1 MTRVLF
7 WTDAF
12 WPQIGGVEVLS
23 ASFLPAMQER
33 GHAFAVVASQ
43 ATGTAPDRESS
54 TGCPC
59 YRFPFHEV
67 LAANDLGRLTEIRS
81 QLVDLKRK
89 FRPDLVHVNVTGPG
103 LFFHLQTAGV
113 HASPLLMSLLIAPP
127 ARAGADTLF
136 GRALSSAAWVTALS
150 AAVLEPIRRAMPAIE
165 ARSSVV
171 YAGLEMPGISP
182 APLRLAPPSLLVL
195 GRLVPEKGVDLA
207 VRAMRAI
214 RERSPAARLTIAGD
228 GPARRDLA
236 RLAAELGVAD
246 AVRFSAGCRPRACR
260 PSSTAPTW

>member
-23 ASFLPAMQER
+23 ASFLPALQER

-43 ATGTAPDRESS
+43 ATGTARD
-54 TGCPC
+54 TGEFRGTPV

-67 LAANDLGRLTEIRS
+67 LAANDLGRLAEIRA

-103 LFFHLQTAGV
+103 LFFHLQTAGA

-136 GRALSSAAWVTALS
+136 GRALSSASWVTALS
-150 AAVLEPIRRAMPAIE
+150 AAVLDPIRRAMPAIE

-171 YAGLEMPGISP
+171 YAGLERLEFT
-182 APLRLAPPSLLVL
+182 LRQRPHRVL
-195 GRLVPEKGVDLA
+195 GELPLYWCNYLRSVEGGRIGHARGFLRYLQQAWELPSITQVA
-207 VRAMRAI
+207 RAMVAQAV
-214 RERSPAARLTIAGD
+214 P
-228 GPARRDLA
+228 
-236 RLAAELGVAD
+236 RLAAVL
-246 AVRFSAGCRPRACR
+246 RRAAR
-260 PSSTAPTW
+260 